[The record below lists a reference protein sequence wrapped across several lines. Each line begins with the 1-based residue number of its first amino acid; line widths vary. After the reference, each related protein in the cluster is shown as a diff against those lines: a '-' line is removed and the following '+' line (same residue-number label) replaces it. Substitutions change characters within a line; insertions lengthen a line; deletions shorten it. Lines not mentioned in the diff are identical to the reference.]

1 MDEQKKTSGSLAL
14 NGAPQVITIPP
25 SDPVR
30 DRKLRVAA
38 YARVSS
44 GSEDQLNSFAAQNA
58 HYTELITDNP
68 EWEFVDVYADKGI
81 TGTSAEKRDDFQRLL
96 ADCRRGRVD
105 KILVKSS
112 SRFARNAKE
121 CLEAVRELKALGVG
135 VCFEEQGID
144 TSELAGELLTAIF
157 AMMDQKESENISD
170 NIRWSI
176 QKRMARGTF
185 VPSSLPFGYKKDED
199 GGIIIDSGRAKYVR
213 QIFSD
218 FLKGY
223 NMQEIAGH
231 MKERQSVDPVLS
243 PYQWKVKSIA
253 RILKNEKYAGNSL
266 WQKSFRTPTLPRRS
280 LTNRGELNQY
290 YAPNTHPAI
299 IDQTVFDKVQSLLRE
314 REQHYFSKAKRST
327 PISGML
333 RCGHCGA
340 LFRKQINSGIIYF
353 ICRTHTVDLAECPI
367 GPIPERTIYDAF
379 LRLYHKLRN
388 QALATLMK
396 TELPEVELYFAI
408 GWAVCARPEKGAAV
422 MAAEHLQASCPESKG
437 FSPRNLRRMRE
448 FYRAYADSR
457 GLQALAL
464 KLGWTQNVAILEGCE
479 GSQERAWYLRAAL
492 EHRWTKTELMEQI
505 QAGAWLQEGL
515 DELGNTCYTESNTV
529 SAGCLEHE
537 KDPFYVSRQYLS
549 EPDGR
554 VCDEGLGEKVRSGGG
569 VSDRLGGHQ
578 PGGDRQPSLP
588 SSPAEAGGA
597 RHLLRRSRRPTAP
610 QPRLRGIRPAHWDGQ
625 GQPPQHVPHLRRRLQ
640 RQDAPPDGICRPPG
654 AGGGRS
660 LVHRRLRRHLA
671 GCAGGVSG
679 AAGSNHYTRRVSP
692 WRQRSL

>member
-14 NGAPQVITIPP
+14 NSTPQVITIPP

-30 DRKLRVAA
+30 VRKLRVAA

-44 GSEDQLNSFAAQNA
+44 SSEDQLNSFAAQNA

-388 QALATLMK
+388 QGMPILKQLSADLQSARKGKLLWSLDIVALNQKIADITRQDQLLAQLK
-396 TELPEVELYFAI
+396 QQGLVDPDIFISRQNEL
-408 GWAVCARPEKGAAV
+408 
-422 MAAEHLQASCPESKG
+422 AEQ
-437 FSPRNLRRMRE
+437 
-448 FYRAYADSR
+448 
-457 GLQALAL
+457 
-464 KLGWTQNVAILEGCE
+464 
-479 GSQERAWYLRAAL
+479 LRAVKLEKERSLEAEEDQTIQQIQELIEAL
-492 EHRWTKTELMEQI
+492 EAGPDFLDAFDGELFR
-505 QAGAWLQEGL
+505 
-515 DELGNTCYTESNTV
+515 ELVDKIIVESN
-529 SAGCLEHE
+529 
-537 KDPFYVSRQYLS
+537 
-549 EPDGR
+549 
-554 VCDEGLGEKVRSGGG
+554 
-569 VSDRLGGHQ
+569 DRL
-578 PGGDRQPSLP
+578 RF
-588 SSPAEAGGA
+588 
-597 RHLLRRSRRPTAP
+597 
-610 QPRLRGIRPAHWDGQ
+610 RLVNGLELTEPIERTVR
-625 GQPPQHVPHLRRRLQ
+625 
-640 RQDAPPDGICRPPG
+640 
-654 AGGGRS
+654 
-660 LVHRRLRRHLA
+660 
-671 GCAGGVSG
+671 
-679 AAGSNHYTRRVSP
+679 
-692 WRQRSL
+692 

>member
-290 YAPNTHPAI
+290 YGHPQLHPGAAEPGYPSHLRGTEH
-299 IDQTVFDKVQSLLRE
+299 QLHLPGERVPHHPTRGLRPGRE
-314 REQHYFSKAKRST
+314 REHQQ
-327 PISGML
+327 P
-333 RCGHCGA
+333 GA
-340 LFRKQINSGIIYF
+340 LGQAAGYAIRP
-353 ICRTHTVDLAECPI
+353 CH
-367 GPIPERTIYDAF
+367 
-379 LRLYHKLRN
+379 HKL
-388 QALATLMK
+388 
-396 TELPEVELYFAI
+396 
-408 GWAVCARPEKGAAV
+408 
-422 MAAEHLQASCPESKG
+422 
-437 FSPRNLRRMRE
+437 
-448 FYRAYADSR
+448 
-457 GLQALAL
+457 
-464 KLGWTQNVAILEGCE
+464 
-479 GSQERAWYLRAAL
+479 QE
-492 EHRWTKTELMEQI
+492 
-505 QAGAWLQEGL
+505 
-515 DELGNTCYTESNTV
+515 
-529 SAGCLEHE
+529 SAGL
-537 KDPFYVSRQYLS
+537 R
-549 EPDGR
+549 
-554 VCDEGLGEKVRSGGG
+554 EGAGWKTRY
-569 VSDRLGGHQ
+569 R
-578 PGGDRQPSLP
+578 PRAGGDRPL
-588 SSPAEAGGA
+588 
-597 RHLLRRSRRPTAP
+597 HL
-610 QPRLRGIRPAHWDGQ
+610 
-625 GQPPQHVPHLRRRLQ
+625 
-640 RQDAPPDGICRPPG
+640 
-654 AGGGRS
+654 
-660 LVHRRLRRHLA
+660 
-671 GCAGGVSG
+671 
-679 AAGSNHYTRRVSP
+679 
-692 WRQRSL
+692 

>member
-388 QALATLMK
+388 QGMPILKQLSADLQSARKGKLLWSLDIVALNQKIADITRQDRLLAQLK
-396 TELPEVELYFAI
+396 QQGLVGPDIFISRQNEL
-408 GWAVCARPEKGAAV
+408 
-422 MAAEHLQASCPESKG
+422 AEQ
-437 FSPRNLRRMRE
+437 
-448 FYRAYADSR
+448 
-457 GLQALAL
+457 
-464 KLGWTQNVAILEGCE
+464 
-479 GSQERAWYLRAAL
+479 LRAAKL
-492 EHRWTKTELMEQI
+492 EKERFLEAEEDQTIQQTQELIEALEAGPDFLDAFDGELFRELVDKIIVESNDRVQVRRQERTTPCKKSPAQKELRKLCGGSPPAWVERQVLGLLNRLI
-505 QAGAWLQEGL
+505 QHPERITCPVLEDEPPPEVKKLRRGL
-515 DELGNTCYTESNTV
+515 DEL
-529 SAGCLEHE
+529 LH
-537 KDPFYVSRQYLS
+537 
-549 EPDGR
+549 
-554 VCDEGLGEKVRSGGG
+554 
-569 VSDRLGGHQ
+569 
-578 PGGDRQPSLP
+578 
-588 SSPAEAGGA
+588 
-597 RHLLRRSRRPTAP
+597 
-610 QPRLRGIRPAHWDGQ
+610 
-625 GQPPQHVPHLRRRLQ
+625 
-640 RQDAPPDGICRPPG
+640 RPPVDEVQTRDLAFRLADLQLNAIG
-654 AGGGRS
+654 PEEYET
-660 LVHRRLRRHLA
+660 LRLRRLFQGWAPMAELEQELLHQSVRRIAVSNGTVTVLLKNNQTLE
-671 GCAGGVSG
+671 GG
-679 AAGSNHYTRRVSP
+679 HYT
-692 WRQRSL
+692 